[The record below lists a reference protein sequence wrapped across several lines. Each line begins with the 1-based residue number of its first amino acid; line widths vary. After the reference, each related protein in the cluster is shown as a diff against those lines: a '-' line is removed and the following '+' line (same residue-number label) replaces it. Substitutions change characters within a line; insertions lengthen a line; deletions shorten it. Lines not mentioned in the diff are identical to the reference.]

1 MGWCRPALALIMS
14 TTLQCIIVFE
24 VFSLLGSCEHGRTEG
39 WASRVVARGANL
51 YGADI
56 AGIIGN
62 MVLINSGFHKRN
74 NLSENIPQFG
84 HTAWEL
90 FASPILCRKSLR
102 NIGLKERRIIIVPGG
117 PHVFGWP
124 LLCGVD
130 WYLPTF
136 RHIFR
141 VKQCKGLIYTAA
153 EARYHTGHELGCCS
167 VCFCRRCLIWAHL
180 ASFA

>member
-1 MGWCRPALALIMS
+1 MS

-74 NLSENIPQFG
+74 NLSENTPQFG
-84 HTAWEL
+84 HTPSEL

-124 LLCGVD
+124 WLCGVD

-136 RHIFR
+136 RDSQTGTAR
-141 VKQCKGLIYTAA
+141 PLQRGTDGLF
-153 EARYHTGHELGCCS
+153 HNS
-167 VCFCRRCLIWAHL
+167 VTNYQPMSRGVPEVRRLISHVYYQIL
-180 ASFA
+180 DRSHF